1 MNSIF
6 YKLPTSYLRL
16 TKLRLLSIKLVLLS
30 AFLVIVSISTDHASA
45 EGNICH
51 NPPKNL
57 SNFSLQDP
65 PRTALNYPFFDANDT
80 EHTITDYKGIG
91 VVLNFWA
98 TWCPPCV
105 KEIPDLISLKKH
117 LKKSN
122 VTVLALSVDRGGPKK
137 IQRFLEKK
145 GLDDLDILIDKR
157 SKLAQKS
164 GVRGLPVTIL
174 IDAKGM
180 ERGRITGIAPWDEP
194 AVIDFVRRCIS
205 PTRS

>member
-1 MNSIF
+1 M
-6 YKLPTSYLRL
+6 
-16 TKLRLLSIKLVLLS
+16 
-30 AFLVIVSISTDHASA
+30 
-45 EGNICH
+45 
-51 NPPKNL
+51 
-57 SNFSLQDP
+57 
-65 PRTALNYPFFDANDT
+65 
-80 EHTITDYKGIG
+80 
-91 VVLNFWA
+91 
-98 TWCPPCV
+98 
-105 KEIPDLISLKKH
+105 
-117 LKKSN
+117 
-122 VTVLALSVDRGGPKK
+122 GGPKK